1 MVIRPEQ
8 WNSFQKSTDNEFIRR
23 LAEVI
28 RDVHADIV
36 NHLND
41 RELQDLVEVGLARA
55 RRHDLSLETSIATF
69 VSLMFEFGPNFDEQP
84 AIAELLREPGVPADE
99 RIDLVVDYA
108 SEQDW
113 DDVDR
118 LRDDSGWD

>member
-1 MVIRPEQ
+1 M
-8 WNSFQKSTDNEFIRR
+8 
-23 LAEVI
+23 
-28 RDVHADIV
+28 RDVHSDIV
-36 NHLND
+36 GHLND
-41 RELQDLVEVGLARA
+41 QDLQDLVEVGVARA
-55 RRHDLSLETSIATF
+55 RRYDLSLETSIATF

-84 AIAELLREPGVPADE
+84 TIAELLKESGVPADE

-113 DDVDR
+113 DEVDR